1 MNESENQFSFTRVA
15 PSTSGHAKEQV
26 LICNSRVIIVTLF
39 ALLVWRVPSAL
50 AEPVDLEKALLA
62 HLPFTEDLRDHSV
75 QKLAV
80 KMNGVVELRAE
91 GAWFSGDT
99 NWLALPYLPLND
111 RSFAFAVWLKI
122 TGPDP
127 MYGVFQQYEAV
138 EYNRWLHLMLRGGR
152 QPYVGFLMNDAIS
165 PLPLPRDEWVHVV
178 FQYNKS
184 ASRQEIW
191 IDGKFICARGS
202 SAYEGKSGE
211 TVIGGSPRWSN
222 VPSKDFRGFMRD
234 VRVYGRALTAG
245 EIDAVL
251 IQSLPRGKAAAVRP
265 SSETAASPVVGKSS
279 FTALAAEVGIPF
291 LSIDANKLVVTGEA
305 GQTYELLYTDD
316 LGDSWKKLAT
326 LKNPDGR
333 VEFRDASGGYTQ
345 HRFYRIKV
353 GTGPPD

>member
-1 MNESENQFSFTRVA
+1 MNESEKQFSFTRVA
-15 PSTSGHAKEQV
+15 PSTSGRAKKQF
-26 LICNSRVIIVTLF
+26 LISNSRIFIVSLF
-39 ALLVWRVPSAL
+39 ALLAWRAPSAL
-50 AEPVDLEKALLA
+50 AEPVELERALLA

-75 QKLAV
+75 QTLAV
-80 KMNGVVELRAE
+80 KMNGLVELRAE

-111 RSFAFAVWLKI
+111 RSFTFAVWLKI

-165 PLPLPRDEWVHVV
+165 PLPLPRDDWVHVV

-191 IDGKFICARGS
+191 MDGKFICARAS

-211 TVIGGSPRWSN
+211 TVIGGSPHWSN
-222 VPSKDFRGFMRD
+222 VPCKDFIGFMRD
-234 VRVYGRALTAG
+234 VRIYGRALTAG
-245 EIDAVL
+245 EISAVL
-251 IQSLPRGKAAAVRP
+251 VQSLPRGKAAAVRP
-265 SSETAASPVVGKSS
+265 SSETATTPVVGKSS

-305 GQTYELLYTDD
+305 GQTYELLYTDE
-316 LGDSWKKLAT
+316 LGDSWKKLTT
-326 LKNPDGR
+326 LKNPDGH
-333 VEFRDASGGYTQ
+333 VEFRDASRDYTPR
-345 HRFYRIKV
+345 RFYRIKV

>member
-1 MNESENQFSFTRVA
+1 MNESEKRFSFTRVA
-15 PSTSGHAKEQV
+15 PSTNGRAQKQF
-26 LICNSRVIIVTLF
+26 LIRNRRIFLVSLF
-39 ALLVWRVPSAL
+39 ALLAWWVPSAL
-50 AEPVDLEKALLA
+50 AEPVELEKALLA

-80 KMNGVVELRAE
+80 KMNGLVELRTE

-99 NWLALPYLPLND
+99 NWLTLPYLPLND

-165 PLPLPRDEWVHVV
+165 PLPLPRDDWAHVV

-191 IDGKFICARGS
+191 IDGRFICARGS

-222 VPSKDFRGFMRD
+222 VPCKDFMGFMRD
-234 VRVYGRALTAG
+234 VRIYGRALTPG
-245 EIDAVL
+245 EISAVL
-251 IQSLPRGKAAAVRP
+251 VQSLPRGKAAAVRP
-265 SSETAASPVVGKSS
+265 SSETAATPVVGKSS

-291 LSIDANKLVVTGEA
+291 LSIDASKLVVTGEA

-326 LKNPDGR
+326 LKNPDGH
-333 VEFRDASGGYTQ
+333 VEFSDTSGGYTPR
-345 HRFYRIKV
+345 RFYRIKV